1 MQPGSG
7 MIPTGQYIHRGT
19 GNKIFVRDC
28 IQDGDKMMVIT
39 DKGQLTMQEFGE
51 YFQLE
56 EGEDLYIPTLNDLYG
71 GKPNKS
77 LLAQINQGLDPED
90 RIKFDE
96 DKNIDNPQ
104 PTQNN
109 VIENKPTPAN
119 KNYDLIKK
127 VLDKFPLDR
136 TIDFNIIEEE
146 WPFKEFNMLV
156 NILDVPLKDICD
168 FVVENYFDKEHLA
181 EALMEYFQEHIES

>member
-1 MQPGSG
+1 M
-7 MIPTGQYIHRGT
+7 Y
-19 GNKIFVRDC
+19 
-28 IQDGDKMMVIT
+28 
-39 DKGQLTMQEFGE
+39 
-51 YFQLE
+51 
-56 EGEDLYIPTLNDLYG
+56 
-71 GKPNKS
+71 
-77 LLAQINQGLDPED
+77 
-90 RIKFDE
+90 
-96 DKNIDNPQ
+96 PQ
-104 PTQNN
+104 PTQND

-181 EALMEYFQEHIES
+181 AALMEYFQEHIES